1 MKYVFAILVVSSS
14 IICNSFLG
22 VKSEKNRSTS
32 PTETGADYFIIKRVR
47 FNDAY
52 NTSDT
57 NSAISKK
64 SASSTSNSSLSD
76 YSPVQTKRALYN

>member
-22 VKSEKNRSTS
+22 VKSEKNVSTC
-32 PTETGADYFIIKRVR
+32 PTETEADYFIVKRVR
-47 FNDAY
+47 SNDAY

-57 NSAISKK
+57 KSAINKK
-64 SASSTSNSSLSD
+64 SASFTSNSSASD